1 MYLEKINGPADV
13 KALNS
18 PERTVLATEM
28 AHRADSKTQPPRRPL
43 RS

>member
-18 PERTVLATEM
+18 PKRTVLALSLI
-28 AHRADSKTQPPRRPL
+28 HI
-43 RS
+43 

>member
-18 PERTVLATEM
+18 PDAQSWRQKCA
-28 AHRADSKTQPPRRPL
+28 PR
-43 RS
+43 

>member
-18 PERTVLATEM
+18 PERTVLAAEC
-28 AHRADSKTQPPRRPL
+28 APR
-43 RS
+43 